1 MVEKTIKISSYR
13 GIHMR
18 PSMIIID
25 EAAKYDSDITIH
37 RVNSEEEADAKS
49 IMQMTM
55 LAIEC
60 GEEIIIKAEGD
71 DAEQAVEKLAELITS
86 DRIDFLEDAAVNPR
100 TGK

>member
-1 MVEKTIKISSYR
+1 MVEKTIKISNYR

-25 EAAKYDSDITIH
+25 EAAKYDSDITI
-37 RVNSEEEADAKS
+37 RRIKSGDEADAKS

-60 GEEIIIKAEGD
+60 GEEVVIKAEGK
-71 DAEQAVEKLAELITS
+71 DAEQAVENLAELITR
-86 DRIDFLEDAAVNPR
+86 DKIDVAEPEES
-100 TGK
+100 KK